1 MEASMNRRAFLL
13 APLAMLES
21 CTVRA
26 HLFVS
31 GVVQGVSFRASTQD
45 QARRRGIVGWVKNLD
60 DGRVEAVAQGSKD
73 RMRELVA
80 WCRKG
85 PPAAKVEKLDVTWEE
100 VGDEFR
106 DFEVRS

>member
-1 MEASMNRRAFLL
+1 MNRRDFLLL
-13 APLAMLES
+13 APLAMARS

-26 HLFVS
+26 RLFVS
-31 GVVQGVSFRASTQD
+31 GVVQGVSFRASTQE
-45 QARRRGIVGWVKNLD
+45 QARRRGIVGWVRNLD

-73 RMRELVA
+73 RMTELVA

>member
-1 MEASMNRRAFLL
+1 MEASMNRREFLMV
-13 APLAMLES
+13 PLAAAWS

-26 HLFVS
+26 HLLVS

-45 QARRRGIVGWVKNLD
+45 QARRRSIVGWVKNLD
-60 DGRVEAVAQGSKD
+60 DGRVEAVAQGTKEKVA
-73 RMRELVA
+73 ELVA

-85 PPAAKVEKLDVTWEE
+85 PPAAKVEKLEVSWEE

-106 DFEVRS
+106 DFEFRT